1 MQLEDI
7 RGKTIGV
14 IFLATISTIEQLSLN
29 FWCYQIMLVLP
40 HQMPQFLLIFLTEL
54 ILVPVY

>member
-7 RGKTIGV
+7 RGKSIGV

-29 FWCYQIMLVLP
+29 FWCYLQKHHP
-40 HQMPQFLLIFLTEL
+40 HIPKMASIG
-54 ILVPVY
+54 